1 MFDKL
6 FLEHPRAVDEGYFEH
21 FCVAAGFGSRMFVA
35 SLACLV
41 HAAIPGLFVRTGS
54 TAIRQLHER
63 MVTNRRR
70 KAAPASDMQDLY
82 GLSGDAI

>member
-6 FLEHPRAVDEGYFEH
+6 FLEHPRSVDEGYFEH
-21 FCVAAGFGSRMFVA
+21 FFVAAGFGGRMFLA

-54 TAIRQLHER
+54 TAIRELHDR
-63 MVTNRRR
+63 MVANRHRNTASMTNL
-70 KAAPASDMQDLY
+70 PNLH

>member
-21 FCVAAGFGSRMFVA
+21 FCVAAGFGSRMFMA

-54 TAIRQLHER
+54 DTIQELHDR

-70 KAAPASDMQDLY
+70 KPSAPSIQGLH

>member
-63 MVTNRRR
+63 MVTNRRG